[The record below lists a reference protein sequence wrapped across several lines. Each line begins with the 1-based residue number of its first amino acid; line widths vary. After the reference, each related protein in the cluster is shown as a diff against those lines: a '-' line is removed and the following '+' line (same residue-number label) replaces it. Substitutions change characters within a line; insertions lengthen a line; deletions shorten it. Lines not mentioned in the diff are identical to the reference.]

1 MREFAD
7 LDNDGLTD
15 LWGELGHE
23 LRAFRGEA
31 PEAWRAL
38 GEFDPA
44 GAANVKTVIAGKSS
58 VDLDGDGIGD
68 ALVKGVEAPG
78 TWRHET
84 TGSHTALARSGR
96 DGHVIWK
103 TGVDP
108 SESWFDSGAGECYEL
123 SAFPLPHGDFDGDGT
138 PDVIVSERV
147 TRGQTQARPPI
158 QLFSGRTGAR
168 LWAAG
173 RLPLGFAAPGNVENI
188 WLDARAVEV
197 NRARIS
203 SCAAVRAAQ
212 VIVPATGKAIASG
225 KPSLA
230 RLSGRDG
237 RVLWDTA
244 IEETVTVNPA
254 VVEAPPVCSDDL
266 DGDGGLDADS
276 ASWRM
281 RSIPASLEK
290 C

>member
-1 MREFAD
+1 MTYEFRNSPSMHLLEASSGIERHTLEGISCAQFAD

-203 SCAAVRAAQ
+203 SCAAIARPRSLCRRRAKRSQA
-212 VIVPATGKAIASG
+212 ASRVWRG
-225 KPSLA
+225 SRGGMGAYCGIRQLKKP
-230 RLSGRDG
+230 
-237 RVLWDTA
+237 
-244 IEETVTVNPA
+244 
-254 VVEAPPVCSDDL
+254 
-266 DGDGGLDADS
+266 
-276 ASWRM
+276 
-281 RSIPASLEK
+281 
-290 C
+290 